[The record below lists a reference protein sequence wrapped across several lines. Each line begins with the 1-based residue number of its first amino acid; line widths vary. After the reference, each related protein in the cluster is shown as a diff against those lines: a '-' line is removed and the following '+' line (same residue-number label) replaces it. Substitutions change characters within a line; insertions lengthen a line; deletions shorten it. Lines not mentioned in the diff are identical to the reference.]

1 MAATSAG
8 LLDGFGAER
17 LLSIAAALL
26 LVSLITPVLG
36 MSLDGR
42 FAERIPGH
50 WHVGTVEQGHVH
62 DFTRPHVPVRPP
74 ADSGAGS
81 PALSGAAFVEYA
93 PDVLAGG
100 LTLAPGIAP
109 PSLPLLAPP
118 LLLPLSVV
126 GLVYDGPTAA
136 PSTPP
141 PRPLG

>member
-1 MAATSAG
+1 MAATSKG

-17 LLSIAAALL
+17 LLSIAAAPL
-26 LVSLITPVLG
+26 LVALITPVLG

-50 WHVGTVEQGHVH
+50 GHVGPVGSGHVH
-62 DFTRPHVPVRPP
+62 DFTRPHASVSLP
-74 ADSGAGS
+74 AESGAGS
-81 PALSGAAFVEYA
+81 PALSGAALVEYA

-109 PSLPLLAPP
+109 PLLPLLAPP
-118 LLLPLSVV
+118 LLHQLWAG
-126 GLVYDGPTAA
+126 GLVYDGPAA
-136 PSTPP
+136 PPSTPP